1 MLINWGLFYMMK
13 MVICFLIAVGLYMAS
28 FLSLLVEKNSEKLF
42 SFECGFSPILSPR
55 VPFSIQFFKILLIF
69 LLFDM
74 EIIIVLPLPMFL
86 SKGVF
91 SVILITVILLVI
103 ILGLFFE
110 MMDGN
115 LKWLK

>member
-1 MLINWGLFYMMK
+1 MILMMK
-13 MVICFLIAVGLYMAS
+13 MVICLLISIGLYFVS
-28 FLSLLVEKNSEKLF
+28 FLSLLVEKSAEKLF

-86 SKGVF
+86 SKSVF
-91 SVILITVILLVI
+91 NVVLISVILLVI